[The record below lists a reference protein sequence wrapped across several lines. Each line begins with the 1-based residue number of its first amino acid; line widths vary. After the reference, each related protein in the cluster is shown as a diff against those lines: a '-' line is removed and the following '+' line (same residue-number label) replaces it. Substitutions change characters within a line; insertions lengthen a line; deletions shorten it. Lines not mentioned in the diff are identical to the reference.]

1 MSTSA
6 EILALTPVQEGMFFY
21 STFDAFDDG
30 AVDVYLVQVAIDLA
44 GPVDPARLRAAGEA
58 LLARHANLRAGFRQR
73 RDGRPVQVCAPDV
86 TLPWSEMDTS
96 EAEWGRALDI
106 DRFDCFDLAKPPLVR
121 MLLARLGPGR
131 YRLLLTHHHILLDGW
146 SMPILVRELFELYAG
161 TPLPPVRPYRD
172 FVSWLDRRDTLAADA
187 AWRAA
192 LDGARPTLLAPPGNV
207 PELPEQVRA
216 ELSAEVGARLN
227 TRVRELGI
235 SLNTAVQTAWAAV
248 LTRLTGHDDVVFGQ
262 TVAGRPADLPG
273 AESMVGLFINTVPVR
288 VQARQDEAV
297 GVVAQRVH
305 RDTAVLLDHQHLGL
319 TGSKRGE
326 LFDTL
331 LVFENQ
337 SAEIPGDDSVPVRIT
352 GISGRDATN
361 YPVQLVAVPG
371 PKPRFRLAYRPSVF
385 TTDWADRVLAALVRV
400 LTAFAENPS
409 VRLGQVDVFG
419 WPEEQPGPLASASL
433 VRAFE
438 EQVEKTPDDVAV
450 VCGAVSK
457 TYRQLDVSANRL
469 ARLLIEAG
477 AGPGKIVG
485 ISLPRTAELVVAL
498 FAVLKSGA
506 AYLPLDPGYP
516 AARLAFLVDD
526 AGPAVILS
534 TTDSRA
540 ALPAHVP
547 VLIMG
552 AQARQSGEPV
562 GHDPGPSEA
571 AYVSYTSGSTG
582 RPKGVV
588 VTHASVV
595 TLCRWAAAEFGVMR
609 VGFST
614 SLNFDVSVFEVFAPL
629 LSGGCVEVVPG
640 PLSLPDRPE
649 LELVSGVPSVLAAL
663 LADRGLPARTSTVAF
678 CGEAL
683 PSKVLNDVFKAAPG
697 ARVAN
702 IYGPTEATVYATAW
716 FTETETETAPPIGRP
731 IAGGAVR
738 VLDRALH
745 PVPPGVT
752 GELYLAGPGL
762 ARGYLG
768 RPALSAGRFVADPC
782 GLPGS
787 RMYRTGDLVRRDAD
801 GLLYFEGRVDD
812 QVKIRG
818 FRIELGE
825 VEAAIL
831 ASPGVTQAAVT
842 VHDNTR
848 LIAYVV
854 GSTTDLA
861 GWLSE
866 RLPEHL
872 VPAAFLTVDALPLT
886 ANGKLDRQALPAA
899 KLAACPSPRRA
910 FRPRQRLLAELFAE
924 VLGVAGVGLDD
935 DFFDLGGH
943 SLLATRL
950 AGRVRTVLGA
960 DMSIRKLFEAPT
972 VARLA
977 DVLDAGDS
985 AGDSFDVVLPLRAR
999 GKREPLFCLPPLS
1012 GLSWRYAGLLRQL
1025 GPDRPVYGL
1034 QSKGL
1039 RGEDGL
1045 PGSFDEL
1052 VAGFVDAI
1060 RGVRPHGP
1068 YYLLGYS
1075 FGAPVAHAAATALQD
1090 AGEEVPLLTLLD
1102 PPLSVPRE
1110 LTLAEMRALLTG
1122 LYPGML
1128 EQLGESALEAVTRVA
1143 ATNARLATEFA
1154 PGTYRGRLLFFG
1166 GEQRDA
1172 GAWAST
1178 VDGELRGERL
1188 PFDHVAMA
1196 SPQALAQVGSILA
1209 TEFRT
1214 MTRS

>member
-1 MSTSA
+1 MSTPA
-6 EILALTPVQEGMFFY
+6 EILALTPLQEGMFFH
-21 STFDAFDDG
+21 STFDER

-44 GPVDPARLRAAGEA
+44 GPVDARRLRAAGEA

-73 RDGRPVQVCAPDV
+73 RDGRPVQVLAPGV
-86 TLPWSEMDTS
+86 ELPWSEVDAS
-96 EAEWGRALDI
+96 EAEWERLLDVDRL
-106 DRFDCFDLAKPPLVR
+106 DRFDLAEPPLFR
-121 MLLARLGPGR
+121 MLLARLGPRR

-161 TPLPPVRPYRD
+161 TPLPPARPYRD
-172 FVSWLDRRDTLAADA
+172 FLSWLGRRDTLAAEA
-187 AWRAA
+187 AWRVA
-192 LDGARPTLLAPPGNV
+192 LDGVQATLLAPPGKG

-216 ELSAEVGARLN
+216 ELPAEVGARLDA
-227 TRVRELGI
+227 RIRELGI
-235 SLNTAVQTAWAAV
+235 SLNTAVQTAWALV
-248 LTRLTGHDDVVFGQ
+248 LTRLTGRDDIVFGQ

-288 VQARQDEAV
+288 VRARPDEAV
-297 GVVAQRVH
+297 GVLAQRVQ
-305 RDTAVLLDHQHLGL
+305 RESAALLDHQHLALAAG
-319 TGSKRGE
+319 KRGE

-337 SAEIPGDDSVPVRIT
+337 SAGTPDDETAPVRIT

-371 PKPRFRLAYRPSVF
+371 PRPRFRLAYRPSVF
-385 TTDWADRVLAALVRV
+385 TADWAERVVAALVRV
-400 LTAFAENPS
+400 LTALAEDPH
-409 VRLGQVDVFG
+409 VLAGQVDLFA
-419 WPEEQPGPLASASL
+419 WPEEQPAPGVSTSL

-438 EQVEKTPDDVAV
+438 EQVRRTPEAVAV
-450 VCGAVSK
+450 VCGASAL
-457 TYRQLDVSANRL
+457 TYRRLEASANRL

-477 AGPGKIVG
+477 AGPGRIVG
-485 ISLPRTAELVVAL
+485 VALPRTAELVVAL
-498 FAVLKSGA
+498 LAVLKSGA

-516 AARLAFLVDD
+516 AERLAFLVED
-526 AGPAVILS
+526 AAPVVILS
-534 TTDSRA
+534 TSDSRA
-540 ALPAHVP
+540 VLPGGAP
-547 VLIMG
+547 VLIVG
-552 AQARQSGEPV
+552 DCEDVSGEPI
-562 GHDPGPSEA
+562 GHDPDPAEP

-588 VTHASVV
+588 VTHGSVV
-595 TLCRWAAAEFGVMR
+595 TLCRWAAAEFGAAR

-614 SLNFDVSVFEVFAPL
+614 SLNFDVSVFELFAPL
-629 LSGGCVEVVPG
+629 LCGGCVEVMAG
-640 PLSLPDRPE
+640 PLSLPERPE

-663 LADRGLPARTSTVAF
+663 LADRGLPARVSTVVF

-683 PSKVLNDVFKAAPG
+683 PSKVLSDVLKAAPG

-702 IYGPTEATVYATAW
+702 VYGPTEATVYATAW
-716 FTETETETAPPIGRP
+716 FTETETEAAPPIGRP

-768 RPALSAGRFVADPC
+768 RPGLSAGRFVADPC
-782 GLPGS
+782 GPPGS
-787 RMYRTGDLVRRDAD
+787 RMYRTGDVVRRDAG
-801 GLLYFEGRVDD
+801 GLLHFEGRVDD

-818 FRIELGE
+818 FRIELAE

-831 ASPGVTQAAVT
+831 ACPGVRQAAVT
-842 VHDNTR
+842 VHENTR
-848 LIAYVV
+848 LIAHVV
-854 GSTTDLA
+854 GSNADLG

-866 RLPEHL
+866 RLPEHM
-872 VPAAFLTVDALPLT
+872 VPAAFFTVDSLPLT
-886 ANGKLDRQALPAA
+886 ANGKLDRRALPAVE
-899 KLAACPSPRRA
+899 LSPGASIRHA
-910 FRPRQRLLAELFAE
+910 FKPRQRLLAELFAE
-924 VLGVAGVGLDD
+924 VLGAGEVGLDD

-950 AGRVRTVLGA
+950 AGRVRTVLGV

-972 VARLA
+972 VARLSE
-977 DVLDAGDS
+977 VLDAGVT
-985 AGDSFDVVLPLRAR
+985 AGDSFDVVLPLRAH

-1039 RGEDGL
+1039 DGEGGL
-1045 PGSFDEL
+1045 PGSFAEL

-1060 RGVRPHGP
+1060 RTIRPCGP

-1075 FGAPVAHAAATALQD
+1075 FGAPVAHATATALQE
-1090 AGEEVPLLTLLD
+1090 AGEEVPLLTLVD
-1102 PPLSVPRE
+1102 PPLNVPRA
-1110 LTLAEMRALLTG
+1110 LALPEMRDLLTG

-1128 EQLGESALEAVTRVA
+1128 EQLGEPVLETVTRVA
-1143 ATNARLATEFA
+1143 ATNAELAPEFV

-1172 GAWAST
+1172 GSWAST
-1178 VDGELRGERL
+1178 VDGELRTEQL
-1188 PFDHVAMA
+1188 PFNHVEMA
-1196 SPQALAQVGSILA
+1196 SPQALARVGAALA
-1209 TEFRT
+1209 AEFRT